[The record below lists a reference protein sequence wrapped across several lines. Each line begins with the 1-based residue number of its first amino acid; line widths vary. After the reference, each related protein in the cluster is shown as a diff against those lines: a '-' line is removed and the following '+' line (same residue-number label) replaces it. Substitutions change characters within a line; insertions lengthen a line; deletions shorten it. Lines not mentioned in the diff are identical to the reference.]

1 MRLSLRNRV
10 QLAVKALV
18 TADDDWIAMLRR
30 ASGTVY
36 DSSAGM
42 PVTSESAMRIST
54 VNACVRIIAET
65 CASLPLQVYKRLD
78 GGGKEPARS
87 HPLCTLLNRR
97 PNPWQTS
104 FDWRSQMFTH
114 LLLRGNYYAIILDH
128 GDGIVDDL
136 IPLSPD
142 GVSVEQLPDYSLRYH
157 ATTSRGELL
166 DLPQEKVLHIRGLS
180 SNGILGRSVIGDER
194 DSFGAALATQ
204 EYTGRYWANGA
215 TPGAVLKFTRKVA
228 NREDADRIRA
238 IWNDD
243 HQGPTNANKIHVLGE
258 GASYEKINVTAE
270 DAQFIE
276 TRRFQKADIA
286 GFFRVPMF
294 LLQSDSSTATYA
306 SAEQFMLSFVVH
318 CIRPWLVNVEQA
330 LHEQLFTAPD
340 YYFPEHN
347 LDAILRGDLVSRYNA
362 YKLARDGGWLS
373 KNEVRAKENMN
384 PIEGGD
390 DYRSLT
396 ELQNAKQLQG
406 GNA

>member
-1 MRLSLRNRV
+1 MD
-10 QLAVKALV
+10 LAWKALI

-30 ASGTVY
+30 ASGAVY
-36 DSSAGM
+36 DSAAGM

-65 CASLPLQVYKRLD
+65 CASLPLRVYKRLD
-78 GGGKEPARS
+78 NGGKTLADN
-87 HPLCTLLNRR
+87 HPLYTLLSRR

-104 FDWRSQMFTH
+104 FDWRNQMFTH

-128 GDGIVDDL
+128 GDGIIDDL

-142 GVSVEQLPDYSLRYH
+142 GVSVDQLPDYSLFYH
-157 ATTSRGELL
+157 VTTNRGELL

-180 SNGILGRSVIGDER
+180 SNGILGRTMIGDAR
-194 DSFGAALATQ
+194 DSFGATLATQ
-204 EYTGRYWANGA
+204 EYTGKYWANGA
-215 TPGAVLKFTRKVA
+215 TPGAVLKFNRKIANGEDA
-228 NREDADRIRA
+228 NRIRE
-238 IWNDD
+238 IWNDE
-243 HQGPTNANKIHVLGE
+243 HAGASNANKVHILSE
-258 GASYEKINVTAE
+258 GASFEKINISAE

-286 GFFRVPMF
+286 GLFRVPMF

-330 LHEQLFTAPD
+330 LLSQLFTAPD

-347 LDAILRGDLVSRYNA
+347 LDAIMRGDLKSRYEA
-362 YKLARDGGWLS
+362 YKIGRDGGWLS
-373 KNEVRAKENMN
+373 KNDVRAKENMN
-384 PIEGGD
+384 PIPGGD

-396 ELQNAKQLQG
+396 ELQNAKQLEQG
-406 GNA
+406 GKTA